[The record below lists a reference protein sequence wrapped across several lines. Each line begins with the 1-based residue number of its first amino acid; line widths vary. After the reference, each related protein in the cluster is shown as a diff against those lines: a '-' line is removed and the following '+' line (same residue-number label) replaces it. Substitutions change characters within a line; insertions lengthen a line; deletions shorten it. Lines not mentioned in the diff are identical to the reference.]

1 MGARATELSPASP
14 RAEDQRRHLGTLKLL
29 ASLNCFFL
37 SRRIEFGFFFRYSLT
52 SSILTSSHPTMSSQ
66 PLLQTAPGKSDTNPS
81 KQLNTR
87 DHSVWIPS
95 PSLQFWLARQFPS
108 LKLWM
113 SNTAVTSTLQE
124 KQNERTSHPTHTTTI
139 NPPISTPSPANINQ
153 ASELPSQPE
162 SNPRSSSLTSAP
174 SSHGLTSPS
183 SWAA

>member
-14 RAEDQRRHLGTLKLL
+14 RVEDQRRHLGTLKLL
-29 ASLNCFFL
+29 ASLNCFFP

-81 KQLNTR
+81 KQINTR
-87 DHSVWIPS
+87 DHSVWIPP

-108 LKLWM
+108 PKLWM

-124 KQNERTSHPTHTTTI
+124 KQNDRTAIRPTPQPSTL
-139 NPPISTPSPANINQ
+139 STPSPANINQ
-153 ASELPSQPE
+153 ASESPSQPE